1 MTLADKY
8 VSESTVD
15 VLKDLLKDAETGT
28 LIGIAFI
35 SVERGRRPDFGWS
48 GYAHQDPYFTLGA
61 IDQLHDIMLEKA
73 KEKYRMS

>member
-1 MTLADKY
+1 MAPASSY
-8 VSESTVD
+8 VSEGTIS
-15 VLKDLLKDAETGT
+15 VLKDLLRDAETGK

-48 GYAHQDPYFTLGA
+48 GYAGQDPNFTLGA

-73 KEKYRMS
+73 KEKYRMR